1 MSNVVEYI
9 LKLKSG
15 EFDSGIDRAERKAE
29 GLNARMGSLARSVA
43 GFVSAFAVGNYL
55 NNAVTAWNESEQ
67 ALGQLQAT
75 MKSTG
80 GAVGVTTDAMVAQ
93 AKALQSL
100 TTYDDDA
107 IVGMQSVLATFTNI
121 KQEIFTGAVPAILDL
136 STKMGQDLKS
146 SAVQVGKALN
156 DPIQGI
162 TALRRVGVNFSDE
175 QEKVIKNLV
184 ETNRVAEAQSMILR
198 ELQVEFGGSA
208 EAAALVGTGPMQQL
222 RNEMGD
228 VNEEVGKLT
237 VELSKGLVPILKNT
251 VIPALGAAAKWANEN
266 TIALGA
272 SIKAIAGFALAS
284 KAISATTGIMA
295 AFGASAGTLAAV
307 GGPIAILGAALVGTL
322 AYGYDLVTKSA
333 ERAKNAMRLER
344 QERNEAV
351 KSTGESALKMM
362 IRQGEAMGVS
372 KEQTIALAKGYS
384 DKAADKII
392 SQQRAKKEEM
402 TRLANEYR
410 LQPEIYSKYMLAAD
424 EAEKKIQ
431 DAETQR
437 GLFKRIKDG
446 VKPGGVNAMG
456 TAATGRTARDP
467 MRTQA
472 TGSKAVTINVTI
484 GDLIKQF
491 TIHTTNMKEGAM
503 KAKEQ
508 VAAALMGAVNDFQIL
523 AEK

>member
-228 VNEEVGKLT
+228 VNEEVGALVAAVGKELLPTFRSLVAGLRET
-237 VELSKGLVPILKNT
+237 V
-251 VIPALGAAAKWANEN
+251 KWISEN
-266 TIALGA
+266 TGQVM
-272 SIKAIAGFALAS
+272 ALAT
-284 KAISATTGIMA
+284 A
-295 AFGASAGTLAAV
+295 AGTLVIGMRVVIPLMAELGVATSAMLGPLAAV
-307 GGPIAILGAALVGTL
+307 TAAVYLLTDSYNTMMETEKAWQNAREGFDKRQLANQREALKQDAQLYKKRGFNDAQAFAKATESEYNALVALKGSLNEKFSKAMDVGEQNQLIEQLKQTDVKLKGLEQIRSEGVNALAAPKTTPQAGAALPP
-322 AYGYDLVTKSA
+322 
-333 ERAKNAMRLER
+333 
-344 QERNEAV
+344 
-351 KSTGESALKMM
+351 TGK
-362 IRQGEAMGVS
+362 
-372 KEQTIALAKGYS
+372 
-384 DKAADKII
+384 
-392 SQQRAKKEEM
+392 
-402 TRLANEYR
+402 TR
-410 LQPEIYSKYMLAAD
+410 P
-424 EAEKKIQ
+424 
-431 DAETQR
+431 
-437 GLFKRIKDG
+437 
-446 VKPGGVNAMG
+446 
-456 TAATGRTARDP
+456 ARDP

-508 VAAALMGAVNDFQIL
+508 VAAALMGAVNDFQIV